1 MYIDRSPECMQHW
14 QVDGVKD
21 RVRSAKVAEEHDEEP
36 VVSQLMEVSVTTLM
50 VVMKDS
56 GYSH

>member
-1 MYIDRSPECMQHW
+1 MYIARSPECMQHW
-14 QVDGVKD
+14 EVDRVKD

-50 VVMKDS
+50 VVVENS
-56 GYSH
+56 GYCH